1 MNLLLINYKLL
12 IERYCFWFFT
22 YQLIYI
28 WWFIYY
34 YYSIILNIRLLKT
47 FIFILLI
54 ILSSTYLSLL
64 ERHIVAVVQQRVGP
78 TSTGLGLLQPL
89 ADAFKLLTKEPT
101 RPYKSYIF
109 LFRTA
114 PIYTFAIA
122 VTIWSCL
129 PIAKNFVF
137 INLTYNLIFILV
149 LLALNNYGIIFGA
162 WASQNKYAL
171 FSAYRTIALT
181 SSYGIS
187 ISLIFWYPCILAHSY
202 QLSNIIT
209 AQSLTCW
216 FILPGLPLG
225 LLFLIILLT
234 EVKKI
239 PFDVTESEAELGSGY
254 LVEYGGM
261 GFALYIIS
269 EYCYILILLTLF
281 IHCFLGGW
289 LIPFIG
295 YIPFFSPITLFI
307 KLGLLSVI
315 YLLIRSALP
324 NYRFDFIM
332 SLHWRCLFPITLLIA
347 TLSMFICTTL

>member
-1 MNLLLINYKLL
+1 MLLQYFNKIK
-12 IERYCFWFFT
+12 WFSNIIFFC
-22 YQLIYI
+22 QIQILYI
-28 WWFIYY
+28 WWILYY
-34 YYSIILNIRLLKT
+34 YYSTVYSFKLIKT
-47 FIFILLI
+47 LVFILLI
-54 ILSSTYLSLL
+54 VLSSTYLSLM

-122 VTIWSCL
+122 VTIWACL
-129 PIAKNFVF
+129 PLSREFIF
-137 INLTYNLIFILV
+137 ININYNLIYILV

-171 FSAYRTIALT
+171 FSGYRTIALT

-187 ISLIFWYPCILAHSY
+187 ISLIFWYPSALAHTY
-202 QLSNIIT
+202 NLGNIVLMQ
-209 AQSLTCW
+209 QSLCW

-225 LLFLIILLT
+225 ILFWIILLT

-254 LVEYGGM
+254 LVEYSGM

-269 EYCYILILLTLF
+269 EYCYILILNLLF

-289 LIPFIG
+289 SIPFTTALNSWPLLIILVKLG
-295 YIPFFSPITLFI
+295 ISLFI
-307 KLGLLSVI
+307 YFLV
-315 YLLIRSALP
+315 RSALP

-332 SLHWRCLFPITLLIA
+332 SLHWRCLFPLTLILA
-347 TLSMFICTTL
+347 VFSVFLCSL